1 MGHGRRVRQE
11 RRVHAQQLTLTL
23 TPTPTLTPTLTPTRY
38 MRGNCPLACGACPK
52 PKYDGPQA
60 TARVYNAWDEEDEG
74 GFIARY
80 TAKHVESHEARVLII
95 GFGPRAGPLALA
107 RLERAKTRGASS
119 SRSSTAARGSRA
131 HGAAE
136 AEVAPPAPA
145 SREVLH
151 SAALRPHG
159 PKRERGL
166 NAEREPDAE
175 RERDGGK
182 PHERS
187 RLDLHLR
194 ATHAAELHLQRL
206 SLRACTY
213 EYGPSLLSLYV
224 ATALLAAMVVHVGRQ
239 FFRGKNGLGKHAPGS
254 GRARAHIGEDSTPRR
269 C

>member
-1 MGHGRRVRQE
+1 
-11 RRVHAQQLTLTL
+11 
-23 TPTPTLTPTLTPTRY
+23 

-74 GFIARY
+74 GFIAQY
-80 TAKHVESHEARVLII
+80 TAKHVEGHEARVLII
-95 GFGPRAGPLALA
+95 GFGPRARPLALA
-107 RLERAKTRGASS
+107 RQERARLRGASS
-119 SRSSTAARGSRA
+119 SRGSTAARGSRA

-136 AEVAPPAPA
+136 AEVALPAPA

-151 SAALRPHG
+151 SAALQAQG
-159 PKRERGL
+159 PKHEREL
-166 NAEREPDAE
+166 NAVRGPDAE
-175 RERDGGK
+175 RERDGGA

-239 FFRGKNGLGKHAPGS
+239 FFRGHGLGKLPPGS
-254 GRARAHIGEDSTPRR
+254 ASGRVRAHFGEDSTPRR

>member
-95 GFGPRAGPLALA
+95 GFGPRARPLALA
-107 RLERAKTRGASS
+107 RSERAKARGASS
-119 SRSSTAARGSRA
+119 SRSPTAAGGSRA
-131 HGAAE
+131 HGAAQ
-136 AEVAPPAPA
+136 AEVTLPART
-145 SREVLH
+145 SREVQH
-151 SAALRPHG
+151 GAALQAERSE
-159 PKRERGL
+159 RER
-166 NAEREPDAE
+166 NAERE
-175 RERDGGK
+175 REGGA
-182 PHERS
+182 PHGRS

-239 FFRGKNGLGKHAPGS
+239 FFRGHGLGKQPPGS
-254 GRARAHIGEDSTPRR
+254 GRARAHFGEDSTPRR
-269 C
+269 